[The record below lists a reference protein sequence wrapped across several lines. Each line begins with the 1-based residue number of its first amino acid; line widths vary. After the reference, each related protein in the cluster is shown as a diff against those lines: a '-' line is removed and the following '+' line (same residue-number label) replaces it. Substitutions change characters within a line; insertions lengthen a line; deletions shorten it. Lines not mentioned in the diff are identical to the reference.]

1 MNPYSTEA
9 TEAIRDFV
17 NDHRIAQI
25 VKKWASRCNIDWEDL
40 RQTVAI
46 QLLTRYSDPATW
58 RQRIDV
64 VCTEIRSCAI
74 DLYRREP
81 IGKLRR
87 IGERS
92 RRTFATGVSSNKLD
106 SPMSPTVRPL
116 DATEISAPRSSM
128 EDVISRIDVEDTI
141 SCLPAM
147 SRPVAEMRL
156 LKGLTFPEIAVHT
169 GHELE
174 QIKSRWRSDI
184 ATLRPLVEKGW
195 L

>member
-9 TEAIRDFV
+9 SEAIRDFV
-17 NDHRIAQI
+17 SDSRIAQI
-25 VKKWASRCNIDWEDL
+25 VKHWASRCNIDWEDL

-46 QLLTRYSDPATW
+46 RLLTRYSDPATW

-64 VCTEIRSCAI
+64 VRTEIRSCAI

-87 IGERS
+87 VGERS
-92 RRTFATGVSSNKLD
+92 RRTIATGASSSKRKT
-106 SPMSPTVRPL
+106 PMSHTVRPL
-116 DATEISAPRSSM
+116 DATEISDPRSSL
-128 EDVISRIDVEDTI
+128 EDVISRLDVEDTI
-141 SCLPAM
+141 SRLPAM
-147 SRPVAEMRL
+147 SRPVAGMRL
-156 LKGLTFPEIAVHT
+156 LEGLTFPEIAVHT

-184 ATLRPLVEKGW
+184 AILRPLVEKGW